1 MLESKMRIRQDPKAW
16 IRGYVDG
23 EKGLSD
29 IACPYLVNDPDG
41 LAYWSGFAEGKA
53 KRLQAEKERIESIH
67 NHPTPKAAS

>member
-29 IACPYLVNDPDG
+29 MACPYLVNDPDS
-41 LAYWSGFAEGKA
+41 LAYRAGYIEGKA
-53 KRLQAEKERIESIH
+53 KRLQAEQERKESIH
-67 NHPTPKAAS
+67 KQAG